1 MIDIEKIQEELAAAI
16 KFVEE
21 SQQQLAEGNVMVLTD
36 LQTNV
41 GKICETIAN
50 LPIDKGMAYREQM
63 LELSQ
68 KMENLEI
75 DLRAK
80 KIEVERELR
89 SANSNKSAT
98 TAYQKAQLSGQEVP
112 ADKEEK

>member
-1 MIDIEKIQEELAAAI
+1 MIDIEKIHNELAEAI
-16 KFVEE
+16 KFVEH
-21 SQQQLAEGNVMVLTD
+21 SQQQLSDGNVMVLND
-36 LQTNV
+36 LQANV
-41 GKICETIAN
+41 AKICETIAN
-50 LPIDKGMAYREQM
+50 LPIEQGMEYREQM

-80 KIEVERELR
+80 KIDVERELR

-98 TAYQKAQLSGQEVP
+98 TAYQKAQAGGQEVHK
-112 ADKEEK
+112 DEEE